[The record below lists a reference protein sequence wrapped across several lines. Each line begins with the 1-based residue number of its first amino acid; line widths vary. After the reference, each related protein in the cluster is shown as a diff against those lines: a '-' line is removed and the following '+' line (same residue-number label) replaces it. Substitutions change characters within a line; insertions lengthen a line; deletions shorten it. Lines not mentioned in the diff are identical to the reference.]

1 MLKVTIKYY
10 GDILE
15 EVKRFQMSLME
26 NDVKIIKTTQNK
38 AVVYVKDDEELKD
51 LIFNLNRDTRYGVV
65 ASKVKEVKPKSTFI
79 ETLVCISFTG
89 LAAIGLGT
97 VVNYIVGVIMQ
108 WLV

>member
-1 MLKVTIKYY
+1 MLKVTIKYC

-26 NDVKIIKTTQNK
+26 NDVKVIKTTRNK

-65 ASKVKEVKPKSTFI
+65 ASKVKDVIPKSTFA
-79 ETLVCISFTG
+79 ETLVCILFIG

-97 VVNYIVGVIMQ
+97 VVNYVAEVIVQ